1 MMMMIMM
8 MMMIIKIIIIYVVV
22 HISYEVVPRINIH
35 RSIFLD
41 PTRPDPTQD
50 ICADWNGKSS

>member
-41 PTRPDPTQD
+41 PTRP
-50 ICADWNGKSS
+50 ANSLV